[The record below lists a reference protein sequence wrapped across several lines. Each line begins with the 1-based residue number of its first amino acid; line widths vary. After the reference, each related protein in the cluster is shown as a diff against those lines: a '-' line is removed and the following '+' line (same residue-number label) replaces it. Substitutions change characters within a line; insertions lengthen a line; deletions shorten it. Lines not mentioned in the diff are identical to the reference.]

1 MNVSDFDYHLPDEK
15 IAKYPP
21 KERGTTKLLALNRQT
36 GEVQHSFY
44 RHLDELVQP
53 GDLIVLNN
61 TKVIKARLQAKK
73 PTGASVELLL
83 LEKHAGAQQTAM
95 YGGKIKAGNT
105 LLVGDDE
112 VFVEEILGNGLAKI
126 SAAVPLLSLVEKY
139 GNMPI
144 PPYLNRKA
152 EKSDEVRYQ
161 TVFAKEQGSVAAP
174 TASLNF
180 TDALEKKLV
189 EKGVRMAFL
198 TLHVGLGT
206 FMPIR
211 TERLSEHKMHRE
223 FYHISQET
231 AAAIRLAKAENRR
244 VIAVGTTVT
253 RALEHASE
261 RLLENTQNELAGE
274 ADIFIYPGG
283 YEFQIV
289 DALLTNFHAPRSTV
303 LMLAAAF
310 AGAAHLR
317 SAYESA
323 LQNDYKFLSYG
334 DSTFIF

>member
-1 MNVSDFDYHLPDEK
+1 MNVSDFDYTLPDEQ

-21 KERGTTKLLALNRQT
+21 KERGTTKLLALNRKT
-36 GEVQHSFY
+36 GEVQHSLY
-44 RHLDELVQP
+44 RSLDAFLEP
-53 GDLIVLNN
+53 GDLLVLNN
-61 TKVIKARLQAKK
+61 TKVIKARLQANK

-83 LEKHAGAQQTAM
+83 LEKHEGPQQIVM

-105 LLVGDDE
+105 LLVGEDE
-112 VFVEEILGNGLAKI
+112 VLVEEILGNGLAKV

-139 GNMPI
+139 GNVPI

-152 EKSDEVRYQ
+152 EKSDEMRYQ

-180 TDALEKKLV
+180 TESLEKKLK
-189 EKGVRMAFL
+189 EKGVQLAFL

-211 TERLSEHKMHRE
+211 TETLSAHEMHRE
-223 FYHISQET
+223 FYHISHET
-231 AAAIRLAKAENRR
+231 AAAIRLAKAEKRR
-244 VIAVGTTVT
+244 VVALGTTVT
-253 RALEHASE
+253 RAIEHASA
-261 RLLENTQNELAGE
+261 RLLAHEPAELAGE

-310 AGAAHLR
+310 AGAAHLKA
-317 SAYESA
+317 AYEAA
-323 LQNDYKFLSYG
+323 LQNDYHFLSYG
-334 DSTFIF
+334 DSMFIF